1 MDFGPWSEYFSD
13 VPAVLLVRATP
24 KLVEGFWKRLAR
36 EAARTQGAALPA
48 FKAFK
53 NDFVRM
59 RISCGADEVTPLH
72 PFALEHAISDKDVM
86 REGLY
91 VFAADAL
98 GPHCG
103 TVTLSLYSEDAPE
116 KADSVTLDAKLVD
129 QIWQDFAP
137 FRASGG

>member
-1 MDFGPWSEYFSD
+1 
-13 VPAVLLVRATP
+13 
-24 KLVEGFWKRLAR
+24 
-36 EAARTQGAALPA
+36 
-48 FKAFK
+48 
-53 NDFVRM
+53 
-59 RISCGADEVTPLH
+59 
-72 PFALEHAISDKDVM
+72 M